1 MHAAVVARGG
11 ELARPRVDAAHG
23 AQARAEA
30 PRAAARAAHVV
41 ACAEIASVSHR
52 PSRARPARKPW
63 LTIPPRLGRV
73 DSVLGVECH
82 AGRGRAARRRRRP

>member
-1 MHAAVVARGG
+1 MIYVVCNSKLPDHYVAVVARGG

-41 ACAEIASVSHR
+41 ACAEIASKSLT
-52 PSRARPARKPW
+52 AR
-63 LTIPPRLGRV
+63 G
-73 DSVLGVECH
+73 
-82 AGRGRAARRRRRP
+82 

>member
-1 MHAAVVARGG
+1 MICSVNSKFPDHYVAVVARGG

-52 PSRARPARKPW
+52 PSRGLARPAR
-63 LTIPPRLGRV
+63 TAESVDGVGRQTAI
-73 DSVLGVECH
+73 D
-82 AGRGRAARRRRRP
+82 